1 MTRPF
6 RSVLAAAAL
15 LAAWAVMHGC
25 SADPRQGYAFTSSHP
40 THVQSIAVHI
50 FDNPTHT
57 RDVEVE
63 LADALTKEL
72 QRTTPYAVVNS
83 GDAQTTLTGT
93 IVDARLRHL
102 TASRRT
108 GLTEEMALDL
118 IVSFEWFDRRTGK
131 PLIRRVDYRTVE
143 TFVPARPSNERIELG
158 RHAAVQEMARAI
170 VAEMRSSW

>member
-1 MTRPF
+1 LS
-6 RSVLAAAAL
+6 RSFLAASL
-15 LAAWAVMHGC
+15 LAVATLLVAC
-25 SADPRQGYAFTSSHP
+25 STDPRSGYAFATAHP
-40 THVQSIAVHI
+40 AHVQSVAVHI
-50 FDNPTHT
+50 FDNQTMT

-93 IVDARLRHL
+93 IVNARLRHL
-102 TASRRT
+102 TAARRT

-118 IVSFEWFDRRTGK
+118 IVSFTWTDRRTGQ
-131 PLIRRVDYRTVE
+131 PLVRRIDYRVVE
-143 TFVPARPSNERIELG
+143 TFVPARPSNERLELG

-170 VAEMRSSW
+170 VSEMRSSW